1 MSENELGACSMQ
13 QQTVTDRRSHREGRG
28 GGRRGEERY
37 EIGVRGEVGEREMG
51 VQRRSGG
58 VGESVKQ

>member
-1 MSENELGACSMQ
+1 MYTCSMQ
-13 QQTVTDRRSHREGRG
+13 QQTVTDRRSHGEGRG
-28 GGRRGEERY
+28 GGRRGEEGD

-58 VGESVKQ
+58 VEETVK